1 MDKITSLVEAQR
13 EFATQE
19 ACEEHLAEM
28 RWPNGVECPRCG
40 SKEVTRLSTRKKW
53 QCKACRYQ
61 FSVTAGTIFHKT
73 YVDLPR
79 WMMALWL
86 MCHSPKGVS
95 SKQLERELGVTYKTA
110 WYMTH
115 RIRHAM
121 INEQLGIKLSGII
134 EIDDAVVKSDKGTRW
149 NGGSYVLGMASRD
162 GDIKLQILNKLW
174 GEEVRRVVA
183 ENVEY
188 VKAFYT
194 EGHKLYRRMHELGPH
209 QYVVH
214 QKQWVDGDVHVSYVE
229 NAWSLFKRGL
239 VGIFHHV
246 STKYLQDYL
255 DEFCFRYRHRHEKQR
270 LMDLVLASC

>member
-1 MDKITSLVEAQR
+1 
-13 EFATQE
+13 
-19 ACEEHLAEM
+19 M
-28 RWPNGVECPRCG
+28 RWPDGVTCPRCG
-40 SKEVTRLSTRKKW
+40 SREVTRLSTRKKW

-86 MCHSPKGVS
+86 MCHSPKGIS

-115 RIRHAM
+115 RIRQAM
-121 INEQLGIKLSGII
+121 IADRAEVRLSGVV
-134 EIDDAVVKSDKGTRW
+134 EIDDAVVRAD
-149 NGGSYVLGMASRD
+149 GGKATGNVLHGAKNVIGLTSRD
-162 GDIKLQILNKLW
+162 TGALRMVVVENLQRQEI
-174 GEEVRRVVA
+174 RRVVFNNLGTVRHIMSDATSRYDFLGQIAPHSFVAHYIAWA
-183 ENVEY
+183 ED
-188 VKAFYT
+188 
-194 EGHKLYRRMHELGPH
+194 G
-209 QYVVH
+209 VH
-214 QKQWVDGDVHVSYVE
+214 TGFIE

-246 STKYLQDYL
+246 SAKYLQDYL
-255 DEFCFRYRHRHEKQR
+255 DEFCFRYSHRHEKPR